1 MQHSKLY
8 KCNTLNCT
16 TRNPVHTEQLKPK
29 LTQSTIFSPIC
40 LVILE
45 CLMRWWRLL
54 PCRMLHFV
62 YWLCITHL
70 RRILLLSSTRY
81 SNDSQCIHRPTLSYG
96 PLLFIRYS
104 HSLGAGRF
112 GVWSPVIA
120 HPSIPRQWPTQPCF
134 TMGMAFTTDPH
145 LAQNLNMG
153 RTIYYLSTPPVPA
166 WLVT

>member
-1 MQHSKLY
+1 MQH
-8 KCNTLNCT
+8 
-16 TRNPVHTEQLKPK
+16 
-29 LTQSTIFSPIC
+29 
-40 LVILE
+40 VILFTQNNWNQTDPRYDIFPYLFSYSRMSDE
-45 CLMRWWRLL
+45 VMEITALWNVTLCSL
-54 PCRMLHFV
+54 PV
-62 YWLCITHL
+62 YYS
-70 RRILLLSSTRY
+70 RRILLLSPTRY

-104 HSLGAGRF
+104 HSLVAGRF